1 MNKPHH
7 TMRQFHPARIQRI
20 AVIGLTAT
28 LVLLHACTSRKP
40 EVMAAVPAEAPA
52 ETVRIVK
59 ADPLATSQLALL
71 MREMTAFA
79 DSTGKRLAT
88 GKDLLPFPEHFKTL
102 KTAEA
107 TPGMVDR
114 KTFEPYAHGWL
125 YQLDELYTVP
135 TAERTGVFNA
145 LINGCAACH
154 GQMCPGPL
162 VRIKKLSIPEVE

>member
-1 MNKPHH
+1 
-7 TMRQFHPARIQRI
+7 MRQFRPARLQRL

-28 LVLLHACTSRKP
+28 LILLHACTSRKP
-40 EVMAAVPAEAPA
+40 EVVAAVPAEAPS

-59 ADPLATSQLALL
+59 AEPLATSELALL

-79 DSTGKRLAT
+79 DSTGKRLASD
-88 GKDLLPFPEHFKTL
+88 KDLLPFPEHFKTL
-102 KTAEA
+102 KTAAA
-107 TPGMVDR
+107 TPGMVER
-114 KTFEPYAHGWL
+114 RTFDPYAHGWL
-125 YQLDELYTVP
+125 YQLDQLYTVP

-162 VRIKKLSIPEVE
+162 VRIKKLSIPDVE